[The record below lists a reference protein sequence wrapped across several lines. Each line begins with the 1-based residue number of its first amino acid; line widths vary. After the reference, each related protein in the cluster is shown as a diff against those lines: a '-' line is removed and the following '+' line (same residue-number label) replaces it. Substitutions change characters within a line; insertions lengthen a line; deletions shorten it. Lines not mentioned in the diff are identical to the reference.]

1 MTNTKDIILKL
12 KEVKEEKGLSIN
24 DILKMVEANNEFVSK
39 TTITRVFADGSEEN
53 SFRYEETLRPI
64 ANALLD
70 IDTIEETDN
79 SDIQAM
85 KTLLKYKMDAIQD
98 LERQLEEKDAAFNR
112 EKIVLIDKFET
123 ERKLYN
129 DRIEFL
135 LSQIDLKDKRM
146 DQLLEAVFQKDL
158 QNKQLMEKFFDCHC
172 CDKRE

>member
-39 TTITRVFADGSEEN
+39 TTITRVFAEGSEEN

-85 KTLLKYKMDAIQD
+85 KTLLKYKMDTIQT
-98 LERQLEEKDAAFNR
+98 LEKQIEDKDAAFNK
-112 EKIVLIDKFET
+112 EKIDLIDKFET

-158 QNKQLMEKFFDCHC
+158 QNKQLMEKFFNCHC
-172 CDKRE
+172 CDKR